1 MCFSLPGCSSGQGCT
16 FIICFTYFKHPW
28 SLDHGILG
36 REMQGESEE
45 IAPVWRRINSFLN
58 STLFVAWL
66 QEKTL
71 NVPLNNNCTCIHLP
85 PWLSSKRE
93 HRHQWGYFRKYNCW
107 QPISWGVP
115 TWVELRTSKVMNYSN
130 WGSKPGRESEC
141 VCVCVCV
148 CACTDQVVGN
158 GFNID

>member
-1 MCFSLPGCSSGQGCT
+1 
-16 FIICFTYFKHPW
+16 
-28 SLDHGILG
+28 
-36 REMQGESEE
+36 MQGESEE
-45 IAPVWRRINSFLN
+45 IAPVWRGINSFLN

-130 WGSKPGRESEC
+130 WGSKPGRESQC
-141 VCVCVCV
+141 VCVCVYWSSSREWLQYRLDLSNLRFRLQT
-148 CACTDQVVGN
+148 ASLDFFSPIKGWE
-158 GFNID
+158 GW